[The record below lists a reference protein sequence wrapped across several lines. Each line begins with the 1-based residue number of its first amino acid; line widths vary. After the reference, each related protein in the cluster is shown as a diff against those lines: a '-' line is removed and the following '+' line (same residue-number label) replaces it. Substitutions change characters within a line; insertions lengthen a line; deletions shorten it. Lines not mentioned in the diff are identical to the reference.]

1 MFGLQTNLSRTILMA
16 LAILASVGAIGY
28 QMWQS
33 RLFSGQGANLAQ
45 DKVAPPAS
53 APANPQA
60 SAPKNE
66 MPPVKSDAPNSPSEV
81 KSAALNPSSAAENKS
96 ASEVKPDKRSPEF
109 DVVRVEESGDAV
121 VAGRAAPN
129 SNIVLLNK
137 GQEIARTKSDSN
149 GQFVILPP
157 ALPPGEHLLA
167 LSVDQNG
174 ARQESTQNVT
184 VSVPVKTAAL
194 SKEEAKPLVALSEP
208 DKPTRLLSEA
218 PKTPAPS
225 QQAKLETPSP
235 NVTVAPTNTPTPPAV
250 TSLRFRIVEADE
262 KGAFFASGFGPSG
275 GLIRLYL
282 NDAPVASVTV
292 GPDQQ
297 WSLKIEKGLIKGTY
311 RVRAD
316 LISPNDGSVVARV
329 EVPFDYTPV
338 IATAPVE
345 ALPAAQI
352 QTKPQDAA
360 AAAPAANAVSAPAV
374 VAQTPVA
381 QTPVAQAPVVQVPSV
396 QESLAPQAG
405 LGAATLP
412 APADPANVVVKE
424 IATVTVMRGDNLWR
438 ISRKLL
444 GRGTRYTQIYE
455 ANTAQIRDPSLI
467 YPNQVFVMPNKV
479 E

>member
-1 MFGLQTNLSRTILMA
+1 M
-16 LAILASVGAIGY
+16 
-28 QMWQS
+28 
-33 RLFSGQGANLAQ
+33 
-45 DKVAPPAS
+45 
-53 APANPQA
+53 
-60 SAPKNE
+60 
-66 MPPVKSDAPNSPSEV
+66 
-81 KSAALNPSSAAENKS
+81 
-96 ASEVKPDKRSPEF
+96 
-109 DVVRVEESGDAV
+109 
-121 VAGRAAPN
+121 
-129 SNIVLLNK
+129 
-137 GQEIARTKSDSN
+137 
-149 GQFVILPP
+149 
-157 ALPPGEHLLA
+157 
-167 LSVDQNG
+167 
-174 ARQESTQNVT
+174 
-184 VSVPVKTAAL
+184 
-194 SKEEAKPLVALSEP
+194 
-208 DKPTRLLSEA
+208 
-218 PKTPAPS
+218 
-225 QQAKLETPSP
+225 
-235 NVTVAPTNTPTPPAV
+235 

-316 LISPNDGSVVARV
+316 LISLNDGSVVARV

-381 QTPVAQAPVVQVPSV
+381 QTPVAQTPVAQAPVVQVPSV

-412 APADPANVVVKE
+412 APVDAANVVVKE

>member
-1 MFGLQTNLSRTILMA
+1 
-16 LAILASVGAIGY
+16 
-28 QMWQS
+28 
-33 RLFSGQGANLAQ
+33 
-45 DKVAPPAS
+45 
-53 APANPQA
+53 
-60 SAPKNE
+60 
-66 MPPVKSDAPNSPSEV
+66 
-81 KSAALNPSSAAENKS
+81 
-96 ASEVKPDKRSPEF
+96 
-109 DVVRVEESGDAV
+109 
-121 VAGRAAPN
+121 
-129 SNIVLLNK
+129 
-137 GQEIARTKSDSN
+137 
-149 GQFVILPP
+149 
-157 ALPPGEHLLA
+157 
-167 LSVDQNG
+167 
-174 ARQESTQNVT
+174 
-184 VSVPVKTAAL
+184 
-194 SKEEAKPLVALSEP
+194 
-208 DKPTRLLSEA
+208 
-218 PKTPAPS
+218 
-225 QQAKLETPSP
+225 
-235 NVTVAPTNTPTPPAV
+235 
-250 TSLRFRIVEADE
+250 LRFRIVEADE

-338 IATAPVE
+338 IATAPFE
-345 ALPAAQI
+345 ALPAPQI

-360 AAAPAANAVSAPAV
+360 AAAPTANAVSAPAV

-381 QTPVAQAPVVQVPSV
+381 PTPVAQAPVVQVPSV